1 MNSKNNFKTLM
12 TIILTAIITFTVT
25 YLWLYGKTKQVE
37 NAETTIGNALASD
50 NLSTKLNLIKSK
62 IEQQYIGKVDD
73 EQMKEY
79 AVKGYVAGLDDEYTE
94 YFTKDEMKSYT
105 EETFAEYVGIGIYM
119 YTDRQNDII
128 KVKEVMEGS
137 PAEAAGM
144 KDDDIIRKV
153 GDEVI
158 TAEDDSTI
166 SSIIKG
172 KAGTTVKIDVERE
185 GKIITLDI
193 VRNYVKVKNVKSQM
207 MDNNIGYIYISSF
220 EGDVSTQFK
229 EEYDNLTKNN
239 MKALILDLRN
249 NGGGIANE
257 AVEIGDFFT
266 NKGET
271 LLIQSDKNGKEVVS
285 VSENDKE
292 ISMPTAVLT
301 NKYSASASEILAGIL
316 KEKNDNATLVGN
328 KTYGKGVIQTLFQLS
343 DGSGLKLTTN
353 KYYTPN
359 RNDINK
365 KGIEPDITTEEY
377 SFKGKLDKD
386 NDIQLKKAIETLQK
400 K

>member
-37 NAETTIGNALASD
+37 NAETTIGNALGSD

-62 IEQQYIGKVDD
+62 IEQQYIGKIDD

-316 KEKNDNATLVGN
+316 KEKVDNATLIGN

-377 SFKGKLDKD
+377 TFKGKLDKD

>member
-94 YFTKDEMKSYT
+94 YFTKDEMESYT

-316 KEKNDNATLVGN
+316 KEKVDNATLIGN

-377 SFKGKLDKD
+377 TFKGKLDKD